1 MKAGREFELLITRI
15 EQALVPAGAIV
26 KSPDRIK
33 DKVTGQLR
41 EVDASITYQIGS
53 TPILITIE
61 CRNRKSKPDKRWIEE
76 LVNKQKDIGAAR
88 TLAVSVNGFTEPAII
103 AANRH
108 GIVLKQFHTITDSDL
123 TRWAENLPVAQRRKP
138 ENYVLK
144 FSTKNAVSFRYIAP
158 RKPEKV

>member
-41 EVDASITYQIGS
+41 EVDASITYQFGS

-61 CRNRKSKPDKRWIEE
+61 CRDRKSKPDKRWIEE
-76 LVNKQKDIGAAR
+76 LTTKKRDIGANS
-88 TLAVSVNGFTEPAII
+88 TLAVSVNGFTEPAVI
-103 AANRH
+103 AANNH
-108 GIVLKQFHTITDSDL
+108 DIVLKQFHTITDSDL
-123 TRWAENLPVAQRRKP
+123 TRWAENLSIVVQRRKP
-138 ENYVLK
+138 KNIVLE
-144 FSTKNAVSFRYIAP
+144 FSTKNAVSLSDKTR
-158 RKPEKV
+158 E